1 MTENY
6 TGMLEE
12 LKGIVEKL
20 SREDCPVEE
29 LESLV
34 ERASALIKTMKE
46 KLRKTEE
53 SVSGMLSELEE

>member
-6 TGMLEE
+6 TAMLEE

-29 LESLV
+29 LEGLV